1 MKLLSLSER
10 IRKAAACEEPDQVP
24 AAVSVPASAYA
35 KFAGISQQDYYFN
48 PEKAL
53 AATHAFQRRFPNL
66 FLKGGFKVAYRNE
79 PLLSGLGYRIN
90 WEEIGPRVD
99 RASLR
104 LEEIKIPDPDK
115 DGMLP
120 KVLDDLIYFARHTE
134 TELKE
139 IRGDLLWVAAAGG
152 PMGSLGDLAGYSQ
165 LFEMM
170 YEQPKLLHE
179 LLERY
184 TQASI
189 VWVEAQERAL
199 ASAGV
204 KPGIIFLVDEALPL
218 VSPGFAQEFFLP
230 YVKRIFSAT
239 HARIKVFHCDNDV
252 THIPEIMREM
262 GANVYDFNFSPAA
275 RLKKQLAGK
284 LCLTGNLPVI
294 EILQD
299 GNPAQVEKASREII
313 LQAGPGGG
321 LILSPAGSINP
332 NIRWENLDAMAT
344 AAQKYGRY
352 PLPAG
357 PDLEEE
363 KPVTFKR
370 AQRIQE
376 QEKALDSNRILDRL
390 ARLALEGK
398 VKEVTRAVGQALDLG
413 IAPKSILFD
422 GLGRGLALANEKYFL
437 KLAFLPE
444 ITMANKALE
453 EALRVLSPH
462 FSGEET
468 KGRIVIGTVQGNIME
483 SGVNLIAA
491 MLRAEG
497 FEVTNLGVSVSPE
510 RFVKEAARQQVQI
523 IALGVYTSERSS
535 MVKQVAQLV
544 QSTNLACKILVGG
557 KGINTKKARELG
569 AHAFAR
575 DGYDA
580 VEKVKELL
588 AMSETRTSKG

>member
-1 MKLLSLSER
+1 MNQLSLPER
-10 IRKAAACEEPDQVP
+10 IKKAAACQQPDQVP
-24 AAVSVPASAYA
+24 AAVSLPASTYA
-35 KFAGISQQDYYFN
+35 KFAGLSQQEYYFS

-53 AATHAFQRRFPNL
+53 AASHAFQRRFPNL
-66 FLKGGFKVAYRNE
+66 FLKGGFKIAYRNE

-104 LEEIKIPDPDK
+104 LEDIRIPNPAK

-120 KVLDDLIYFARHTE
+120 KVLDDLVYFARHAD
-134 TELKE
+134 TELKD
-139 IRGDLLWVAAAGG
+139 RLGDLLWVVSAGG

-189 VWVEAQERAL
+189 VWVEAQEQAL
-199 ASAGV
+199 ASEGV
-204 KPGIIFLVDEALPL
+204 KAGTIFLVDEALPL
-218 VSPGFAQEFFLP
+218 VSPEFAQEFFLP
-230 YVKRIFSAT
+230 YVKRIFSAAHT
-239 HARIKVFHCDNDV
+239 RIKVFHCDNDV

-262 GANVYDFNFSPAA
+262 GASVYDFNFSPVAK
-275 RLKKQLAGK
+275 LKKQLADK

-299 GNPAQVEKASREII
+299 GNPAQVEEASKKII
-313 LQAGPGGG
+313 LQAGQGGG

-332 NIRWENLDAMAT
+332 NVRWENLDAMA
-344 AAQKYGRY
+344 AAAEKFGRY
-352 PLPAG
+352 PLPPG
-357 PDLEEE
+357 PEADEE
-363 KPVTFKR
+363 KPVTLRR
-370 AQRIQE
+370 AERIQE
-376 QEKALDSNRILDRL
+376 QEKALDSNSILDRL

-398 VKEVTRAVGQALDLG
+398 IKEVAQAVGQAFEQG
-413 IAPKSILFD
+413 ISPKSILFE

-437 KLAFLPE
+437 KTAFLPE

-462 FSGEET
+462 FSQEEI
-468 KGRIVIGTVQGNIME
+468 KERIVIGTVQGNIME
-483 SGVNLIAA
+483 SRVNLIAA

-497 FEVTNLGVSVSPE
+497 FEVTNLGVSISPE
-510 RFVKEAARQQVQI
+510 RFVEEAD
-523 IALGVYTSERSS
+523 
-535 MVKQVAQLV
+535 KQRA
-544 QSTNLACKILVGG
+544 
-557 KGINTKKARELG
+557 
-569 AHAFAR
+569 
-575 DGYDA
+575 
-580 VEKVKELL
+580 
-588 AMSETRTSKG
+588 